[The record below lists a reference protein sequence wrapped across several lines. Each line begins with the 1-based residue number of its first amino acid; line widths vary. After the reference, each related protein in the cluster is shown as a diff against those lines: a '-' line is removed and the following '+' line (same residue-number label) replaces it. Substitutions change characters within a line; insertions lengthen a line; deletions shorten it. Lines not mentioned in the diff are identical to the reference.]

1 MKRLTHWII
10 TAALMLGANGVQARE
25 TLYVFSWTDYTSPDV
40 IKAFEA
46 QYDAHVVLSYFG
58 TMGDMFARLQSGGDS
73 QFDVVLPSSYYV
85 PRLIHAGLVQPLDHA
100 QLPNLQNLMPLF
112 ANADYDPGLRYSV
125 PYQWGTTGIVYDKR
139 VFPNAPDSWALLF
152 DPKLNPKAPFTM
164 QTDGNVMIGAA
175 CAYLGYGYTC
185 RNFDQWVAA
194 AKLLLE
200 TRKRSNFI
208 GFVDGAPVLSQ
219 VARGVAK
226 VGVTFSGD
234 YINQRSEDPE
244 GFAHLSYV
252 LPKEG
257 TELWVD
263 TMMVPKRAPHPQ
275 LAMAFINFVLDA
287 KQGAALSNYIYYAT
301 PNQAALPLVED
312 ELKEAPALP
321 TQEEQQRLHM
331 LPGLDGRELQT
342 FQQIWSE
349 VRSR

>member
-1 MKRLTHWII
+1 MKRLAQWIM
-10 TAALMLGANGVQARE
+10 AAVLALGAGGVHAKE
-25 TLYVFSWTDYTSPDV
+25 TLYVFSWTNYTSPDV
-40 IKAFEA
+40 IKAFEE

-85 PRLIHAGLVQPLDHA
+85 PRLIRAGLVQPLDHA
-100 QLPNLQNLMPLF
+100 QLPNLKNLMPLF

-125 PYQWGTTGIVYDKR
+125 PYQWGTTGIVYNTR

-152 DPKLNPKAPFTM
+152 DPKLNPEAPFTM

-234 YINQRSEDPE
+234 YINQRNEDPE
-244 GFAHLSYV
+244 GFAHLNYM

-257 TELWVD
+257 TERWVD
-263 TMMVPKRAPHPQ
+263 TMMVPKRAPHPK
-275 LAMAFINFVLDA
+275 LAMQFINFVLDA
-287 KQGAALSNYIYYAT
+287 EQGAALSNYIYYAT
-301 PNQAALPLVED
+301 PNQAALPMLED

-321 TQEEQQRLHM
+321 TEEEQKRLHM